1 MLQQFESTW
10 WLMAKREDDDDDDSI
25 EIIDD
30 DDDDRPSFPPA
41 KRMKLGEYSI
51 YSARKDTCVDLYR
64 KRLTFLSN
72 QIFLI

>member
-10 WLMAKREDDDDDDSI
+10 WLMAKREDDDDDENSI

-51 YSARKDTCVDLYR
+51 YSATTVSTSIESD
-64 KRLTFLSN
+64 
-72 QIFLI
+72 